1 MRIGINLKIIF
12 LVVSSVIVASLA
24 VVMAGRFAFETGFS
38 KEYDDNIQAFQRVG
52 ADRLESLRAQFA
64 QLARGQAVRP
74 NVIGGVSGPD
84 KALLSRLA
92 QDLVGVGQAGFVVF
106 ADAAGTTLAE
116 AGEAADAAA
125 ALRQRLADNAAG
137 RETLGFTAVSGN
149 RLPLVATAPVRK
161 DGAVIGCVAVGTD
174 LAAQNALVDGL
185 KAMLGVEATLFSG
198 PARVSSTIANA
209 SGRVVGT
216 SITDQD
222 VVSGVLGQGK
232 VVIKRLTLFDKPYIA
247 AYWPLAD
254 AAGKPMGIAFVGKDM
269 GMLAAS
275 LAAVNRNAGL
285 SALAVVLVLG
295 LLGYLASK
303 AFTKPILA
311 LAAFSGAVASG
322 RLGEALSVSSRDEVG
337 DLADSLRRMVGT
349 LRDKITEAEAATD
362 TARQESE
369 RAKEAMEAAEEARRQ
384 GEAAR
389 KEGILHAVAQLGSVV
404 SGVTEA
410 AQRLRSQIDQSR
422 QGSEIQTRRV
432 AETATAMEEMN
443 ATVLEVA
450 QNASKAAGTTDG
462 ARSQADRGADI
473 VSQAMARIEAVRQ
486 QALTLKADM
495 GTLGEQATAIGDII
509 GVINDIAD
517 QTNLLALNAAIE
529 AARAGEAGRGFAVVA
544 DEVRKLAEKTMT
556 ATKEVGAAIS
566 GIQQGTR
573 RNIGNV
579 ERAVDV
585 IGEATDKA
593 RESGEALG
601 EIVGMVDA
609 ASDQV
614 RAIATATEEQSATT
628 EEISRSI
635 EEINVISAETST
647 SMAEAGQA
655 VADLDGEAAALRRLM
670 EAMEHEARGTGKPK
684 ALGR

>member
-1 MRIGINLKIIF
+1 MRIGITLKIIV
-12 LVVSSVIVASLA
+12 LVVSSVIISSLA
-24 VVMAGRFAFETGFS
+24 IVVAGRFAFETGFS

-52 ADRLESLRAQFA
+52 ADRLESLRTQFSH
-64 QLARGQAVRP
+64 LARAQSVRP
-74 NVIGGVSGPD
+74 NVIGGVAGAD
-84 KALLSRLA
+84 KALLARLG
-92 QDLVGVGQAGFVVF
+92 QDLVAVGQAGFVVF
-106 ADAAGTTLAE
+106 TDTAGTVLAA
-116 AGEAADAAA
+116 AGEADDVTA
-125 ALRQRLADNAAG
+125 ALKERLADNAAG
-137 RETLGFTAVSGN
+137 RETLGFTTVSGS

-161 DGAVIGCVAVGTD
+161 DGAVIGCVAVGAD
-174 LAAQNALVDGL
+174 LAAKNALVDGL
-185 KAMLGVEATLFSG
+185 KTMLGVEATLFSG
-198 PARVSSTIANA
+198 PVRVSSTIANA
-209 SGRVVGT
+209 SGRVIGT
-216 SITDQD
+216 SITDQE

-232 VVIKRLTLFDKPYIA
+232 IVIKHLTLFDKPYIA
-247 AYWPLAD
+247 AYWPLTD
-254 AAGKPMGIAFVGKDM
+254 AAGKTIGIAFVGKDM
-269 GMLAAS
+269 GMLTAA

-285 SALAVVLVLG
+285 SALVVVLALG
-295 LLGYLASK
+295 LVGYLASK

-311 LAAFSGAVASG
+311 LADFSGAVAAG
-322 RLGEALSVSSRDEVG
+322 RLTETLSVSSRDEAG

-369 RAKEAMEAAEEARRQ
+369 RAKAAMEAAEEARRQ

-389 KEGILHAVAQLGSVV
+389 KEGILHAVAQMGSVV

-410 AQRLRSQIDQSR
+410 AERLRAQIDQSR
-422 QGSEIQTRRV
+422 QGSEVQTRRV

-495 GTLGEQATAIGDII
+495 GSLGEQATSIGHII

-566 GIQQGTR
+566 GIQQGTS

-579 ERAVDV
+579 ERAVAV

-601 EIVGMVDA
+601 EIVGMVDS

-670 EAMEHEARGTGKPK
+670 EDMETEARGTAKPK